1 MFYNIATEL
10 EYCILKTN
18 SITVSENYDWLM
30 VFQVIKKINSVLQIR
45 VFQLAGKCMAEF

>member
-30 VFQVIKKINSVLQIR
+30 VFQVIKKINSVL
-45 VFQLAGKCMAEF
+45 VFQMAGKCMAEF